1 MKIISWNCCLN
12 LSNKFNAVRSLGAD
26 ILIIQECEK
35 LPEDFFP
42 GAKYFW
48 SGHSDKKGI
57 GVLLFGMDA
66 EIDES
71 FNKNLDYFLPLN
83 LDIGI
88 RLLAIWSFTH
98 RAAKRFGEGHK
109 GHVSDA
115 IQYYKDWLMNGDKG
129 IVAGDFNNSVIWDK
143 GTKES
148 NFINTNSALNS
159 LGYQSTYHQ
168 LTGEEFGAE
177 KSTTLYHTKKK
188 DKRYHI
194 DYIYLKGMSAL
205 NFEIGA
211 YEEWIKLSDHMPLF
225 ISIEGDRMNH
235 D

>member
-1 MKIISWNCCLN
+1 MKIISWNCFLN
-12 LSNKFNAVRSLGAD
+12 LSNKFNAVQSLGAD

-98 RAAKRFGEGHK
+98 RASKRFGEGHK

-115 IQYYKDWLMNGDKG
+115 IQYYEDWLNNSDKG
-129 IVAGDFNNSVIWDK
+129 IIAGDFNNSVIWDK
-143 GTKES
+143 GNKES
-148 NFINTNSALNS
+148 NFIYTNSFLNK
-159 LGYQSTYHQ
+159 LGFQSAYHQ
-168 LTGEEFGAE
+168 LRYEYFERE
-177 KSTTLYHTKKK
+177 VSSTLYHTKNKNK
-188 DKRYHI
+188 TYHI
-194 DYIYLKGMSAL
+194 DYIYLKGIQARSV
-205 NFEIGA
+205 EIGTFDD
-211 YEEWIKLSDHMPLF
+211 WIKLSDHAPVIAKF
-225 ISIEGDRMNH
+225 
-235 D
+235 